1 MRISDWSSD
10 VCSSDLA
17 TETIHI
23 GRTLP
28 TEREAEQQ
36 ALVENEIP
44 PPPEFTEPLSALL
57 MRVAKLVGRVPP
69 TKRLKKPHR
78 EIAQLL
84 AADEER
90 LAKWQKS
97 SYPSS
102 FDRSEERRVGKEC
115 VSTCRSRW

>member
-10 VCSSDLA
+10 VCSSDLIPVPGRGHWAKLKADKASPRFPLPPRGLGA

-69 TKRLKKPHR
+69 TKRLTST
-78 EIAQLL
+78 EAQ
-84 AADEER
+84 
-90 LAKWQKS
+90 
-97 SYPSS
+97 
-102 FDRSEERRVGKEC
+102 RVGKEGA
-115 VSTCRSRW
+115 TA